1 MNWNCL
7 RFSLS
12 IKLLNGPPGGALV
25 CPRCVGRELNPRG
38 SNIQAS
44 DHSATYS
51 SESSTRLIYCKVCSL
66 NCPYLSRILNI
77 FYKQNKFFFCLFFG
91 QIFVKS
97 KIYYS
102 FFVIIIVPCFKF
114 LLLIAWYIPYIYDGH
129 LV

>member
-25 CPRCVGRELNPRG
+25 CPRCAGRELNPRG

-44 DHSATYS
+44 DHSAICST
-51 SESSTRLIYCKVCSL
+51 ESSTRLIYCKVCSL

-77 FYKQNKFFFCLFFG
+77 FLKRKFLFFCLLNFYA
-91 QIFVKS
+91 QVFVKS

-102 FFVIIIVPCFKF
+102 FFVINIVPCFKF
-114 LLLIAWYIPYIYDGH
+114 LLLIA
-129 LV
+129 